1 MAYSVTKVGGFGR
14 PSAYREFV
22 IDSVDDVS
30 TLPTSDIAVGSSA
43 FCIADKSMYAFANSG
58 AWMKCGS
65 SSSDE
70 GEGGSDAGGILV
82 LTLVPTQDHTYAL
95 SETWQTIYDAAF
107 AGTLVVI
114 NDNLDEHTPNVF
126 NDLVSEI
133 GIGDGSWAEEGAYY
147 VGTVGNQLLTT
158 ADSDGYPTFPVID
171 PIIPDPGQ

>member
-65 SSSDE
+65 RGSDE
-70 GEGGSDAGGILV
+70 GEGGSDAGGGGV
-82 LTLVPTQDHTYAL
+82 
-95 SETWQTIYDAAF
+95 
-107 AGTLVVI
+107 LVVNTVYDETAESYLCDASW
-114 NDNLDEHTPNVF
+114 NDIKNAFDSAAQVFLKIVSTTDPGGEYESTQTTYNLLQHLETAT
-126 NDLVSEI
+126 S
-133 GIGDGSWAEEGAYY
+133 AEGTNYRCTFFGNYY
-147 VGTVGNQLLTT
+147 VDTT
-158 ADSDGYPTFPVID
+158 D
-171 PIIPDPGQ
+171 PDQNMYVNY